1 VGVGVRGVRVHYEI
15 TPGANPVVEV
25 ARDRV
30 GIAAILAVGALASLG
45 LLPWLGKSMFADE
58 GATLYSAHLSWWN
71 LWAQSRHVDLVLLPY
86 YVLVHFWMIA
96 SGSIDNIRALSLL
109 AYFGTIVAIGGT
121 GLRLAGR
128 WCGIIAAVLTATSTL
143 FVLKSL
149 NARPYEL
156 SALMVTLSAISLLKW
171 LDDARARW
179 LWIFSVLAI
188 LATAL
193 QLFALLAPVSMLTG
207 VLVVRPR
214 LLLQRLRTLLG
225 PMLLLAVAA
234 VPWLIAGTG
243 EVGQVNWIAGS
254 SAESRLLS
262 EIRGPM
268 VGSSYDFI
276 LLVIFVVVV
285 AKLATIWNRHVSHV
299 FGERVSRDRDVFAL
313 TLAWAVLPTVVLS
326 IVSIAHPIYANRYV
340 TASVPGVALLVAF
353 ICIRVFP
360 GNLDLTYRRWVRTAG
375 STLSSEAMAVVGILA
390 AIVLVVGSVSSAT
403 SLQEDLQGATRYT
416 VQQQEIGDV
425 VALPDHAISAAVG
438 YYLASDARHIS
449 LWPQRG
455 VQQRY
460 VEGLDLSLH
469 PYSNGHF
476 PFRVWLLTDDS
487 VPGVRH
493 FRKILRADGY
503 VLSEVK
509 QFTGVTLLLYRLAS

>member
-15 TPGANPVVEV
+15 TPGANPAVQVV
-25 ARDRV
+25 RDRI
-30 GIAAILAVGALASLG
+30 GIAAVLGIGVLASLC

-58 GATLYSAHLSWWN
+58 GATVYSAHLSWSN

-86 YVLVHFWMIA
+86 YVLVHVWIIA
-96 SGSIDNIRALSLL
+96 SGSIANIRALSLL
-109 AYFGTIVAIGGT
+109 AYFGTIVAIGVA
-121 GLRLAGR
+121 GLRLGGR
-128 WCGIIAAVLTATSTL
+128 WCGVIAAVLTATSTL

-156 SALMVTLSAISLLKW
+156 SALVVTLCAISLLKW

-179 LWIFSVLAI
+179 LWLFSVLSI
-188 LATAL
+188 LATGL
-193 QLFALLAPVSMLTG
+193 QLFALLAPISMLAG

-214 LLLQRLRTLLG
+214 LLLQRVRTLLA
-225 PMLLLAVAA
+225 PMLLLAIAA
-234 VPWLIAGTG
+234 VPWLIASTG
-243 EVGQVNWIAGS
+243 EVSQVNWIAGS
-254 SAESRLLS
+254 SAESRVLS
-262 EIRGPM
+262 EIRGPL

-276 LLVIFVVVV
+276 LLLIFVVIV

-299 FGERVSRDRDVFAL
+299 FVERVSRDRDILAL
-313 TLAWAVLPTVVLS
+313 TLSWAVLPTVILS
-326 IVSIAHPIYANRYV
+326 IASVAHPIYANRYV
-340 TASVPGVALLVAF
+340 TASVPGFALLVAF

-360 GNLDLTYRRWVRTAG
+360 GNLDLTYRRWTRTA
-375 STLSSEAMAVVGILA
+375 SSSLSSQAMTVVGILA
-390 AIVLVVGSVSSAT
+390 AVVLVTGFVNSAT

-425 VALPDHAISAAVG
+425 VALPDHAISAAVS
-438 YYLASDARHIS
+438 YYVASGARHIS

-469 PYSNGHF
+469 PYSTGHF

-487 VPGVRH
+487 VPAVKH
-493 FRKILRADGY
+493 FRKLLREDGY

-509 QFTGVTLLLYRLAS
+509 QFTGVTLLRYSLAS